1 MTAKK
6 MMQELNKEKINTW
19 FDLGLF
25 IDKLKENK
33 PIPTIECKSSYNTFK
48 DLIGKGGLAFI
59 TFYYSIDGVTLE
71 IEKYAKVIS
80 GIFPEI
86 PLHYIAGKF
95 YPNANQVIHP
105 DAKKFEIKEIKGF
118 DDWDLYQDF
127 FFTKLER
134 GSKEYNNLIIKY
146 WKQVLKIAN
155 KLGKYIEDNN
165 IGLLYLINTNSN
177 PGNVSLALANVL
189 VSEYLGIPVINNNHD
204 FYWEG
209 GNRKV
214 DIKERSLK
222 PGPRDFFFTNSDVG
236 EFFSQIEV
244 LYPWES
250 RSWINL
256 NINNQQTDHL
266 ININGHNP
274 ANVTEVGTAI
284 NIEEYTSITKRQKIN
299 AFLQF
304 EQIFSRYQ
312 ETLIGYSVI
321 DVIKNKLVSSKNPRP
336 ILIGNKT
343 KTLNNFL
350 SENIVFL
357 QPTRIVSRKKI
368 EIGFK
373 LIKKLL
379 NFPEFAEKFGET
391 NKLKLTILVTGPIP
405 EGQYEYFE
413 KLIRRFAEL
422 INNIPHKF
430 RKNIFLGFLFSEL
443 DSEEFKN
450 KFEKPIGI
458 PELYNIASLILLP
471 SETEGRGLPIIEATA
486 TGVPIFCRRYHPENV
501 YAEVVGEHLSEK
513 QRLKIIEY
521 DGINITS
528 KHLQDI
534 TSRVFFPHK
543 FIDEIKHNRYAVNSR
558 YSINSLKI
566 NFENVIKQLYLQLQ
580 PNDKSI
586 EVVKNEL
593 EKYRKISKFTNKDL
607 EFILNTDN
615 REYMPGYG
623 RLAFMIYLK
632 SLIDPSFFR
641 VEKQQIKGIIL
652 KFTKNLV
659 QTNPDKDKIPE
670 SKLSEFYNAADNIFN
685 YKNGEFDVRHDHSL
699 SYRHRNKNYY
709 PYHDFTL
716 QELTG
721 LINLLYSKIIDPE
734 IIKNIEQSSHF
745 FTDWNLA
752 LSQLTS
758 STYLAIDDRPFLVKR
773 LKSNAPIAYF
783 PGKFVKYE
791 LELFALQSVRGR
803 LKLPIQ
809 QELTEKILKK
819 NFKNIAPIYVFAQ
832 EKSIGRW
839 PTADDIINYIIKKN
853 DTELKLLYDYQIL
866 KVIKTQQLCVGIHFA
881 QLGELALSKLRHVKE
896 KGGFIISNRREAA
909 IMTDIVDIDRFHIG
923 KASYPIAANIMGI
936 PVDSGYVQF
945 IPAGVRATLA
955 YPTPIQT
962 AKDFHLTLKS
972 DLFKQLC
979 EKHGEQKVFD
989 EIRKDAETNGSP
1001 IDTVLNNMKN
1011 TSKQKADVD
1020 YKYVSGVYKDGNPW
1034 NGIMA
1039 NTNKLSGKKWEFEI
1053 VSSPN
1058 NTKRVTAFIK
1068 EFEKQTN
1075 CISKIAWNGGYILNP
1090 ELVGKLGLPESYIGS
1105 PLGLLISKGK
1115 TISAPLFNKPA
1126 LIFYNNNKI
1135 DIKLVSASKGM
1146 VISDNTASI
1155 KFTADNYNAVKP
1167 KNNSVCYYD
1176 LMHNEEDIF
1185 GDGRI
1190 IVRLAGN
1197 VIKEIIKTKKGENVK
1212 IIPVGVILSFP
1223 ANMFPKTWNEIDK
1236 ELEIKIVGLENIKHA
1251 VEAGPMLVDN
1261 NKNCINMKKEGW
1273 KTAFSIST
1281 QAARLDFVDMRGP
1294 KIAVGIDKKGNLSVL
1309 TINGR
1314 IRESVGAT
1322 HIDMAD
1328 IMLKFGMQK
1337 AMGFDPGGSS
1347 TLVVEGKTLNISP
1360 YNSEYE
1366 KNIFSLPPEP
1376 RAVANAV
1383 IGYVV

>member
-1 MTAKK
+1 
-6 MMQELNKEKINTW
+6 
-19 FDLGLF
+19 
-25 IDKLKENK
+25 
-33 PIPTIECKSSYNTFK
+33 
-48 DLIGKGGLAFI
+48 
-59 TFYYSIDGVTLE
+59 
-71 IEKYAKVIS
+71 
-80 GIFPEI
+80 
-86 PLHYIAGKF
+86 
-95 YPNANQVIHP
+95 
-105 DAKKFEIKEIKGF
+105 
-118 DDWDLYQDF
+118 
-127 FFTKLER
+127 
-134 GSKEYNNLIIKY
+134 
-146 WKQVLKIAN
+146 
-155 KLGKYIEDNN
+155 
-165 IGLLYLINTNSN
+165 
-177 PGNVSLALANVL
+177 
-189 VSEYLGIPVINNNHD
+189 
-204 FYWEG
+204 
-209 GNRKV
+209 
-214 DIKERSLK
+214 
-222 PGPRDFFFTNSDVG
+222 
-236 EFFSQIEV
+236 
-244 LYPWES
+244 
-250 RSWINL
+250 
-256 NINNQQTDHL
+256 
-266 ININGHNP
+266 
-274 ANVTEVGTAI
+274 
-284 NIEEYTSITKRQKIN
+284 
-299 AFLQF
+299 
-304 EQIFSRYQ
+304 
-312 ETLIGYSVI
+312 
-321 DVIKNKLVSSKNPRP
+321 
-336 ILIGNKT
+336 
-343 KTLNNFL
+343 
-350 SENIVFL
+350 
-357 QPTRIVSRKKI
+357 
-368 EIGFK
+368 
-373 LIKKLL
+373 
-379 NFPEFAEKFGET
+379 
-391 NKLKLTILVTGPIP
+391 
-405 EGQYEYFE
+405 
-413 KLIRRFAEL
+413 
-422 INNIPHKF
+422 
-430 RKNIFLGFLFSEL
+430 
-443 DSEEFKN
+443 
-450 KFEKPIGI
+450 
-458 PELYNIASLILLP
+458 
-471 SETEGRGLPIIEATA
+471 
-486 TGVPIFCRRYHPENV
+486 
-501 YAEVVGEHLSEK
+501 
-513 QRLKIIEY
+513 
-521 DGINITS
+521 
-528 KHLQDI
+528 
-534 TSRVFFPHK
+534 
-543 FIDEIKHNRYAVNSR
+543 
-558 YSINSLKI
+558 
-566 NFENVIKQLYLQLQ
+566 
-580 PNDKSI
+580 
-586 EVVKNEL
+586 
-593 EKYRKISKFTNKDL
+593 
-607 EFILNTDN
+607 
-615 REYMPGYG
+615 
-623 RLAFMIYLK
+623 
-632 SLIDPSFFR
+632 
-641 VEKQQIKGIIL
+641 
-652 KFTKNLV
+652 
-659 QTNPDKDKIPE
+659 
-670 SKLSEFYNAADNIFN
+670 
-685 YKNGEFDVRHDHSL
+685 
-699 SYRHRNKNYY
+699 
-709 PYHDFTL
+709 
-716 QELTG
+716 
-721 LINLLYSKIIDPE
+721 
-734 IIKNIEQSSHF
+734 
-745 FTDWNLA
+745 
-752 LSQLTS
+752 
-758 STYLAIDDRPFLVKR
+758 
-773 LKSNAPIAYF
+773 
-783 PGKFVKYE
+783 
-791 LELFALQSVRGR
+791 
-803 LKLPIQ
+803 
-809 QELTEKILKK
+809 
-819 NFKNIAPIYVFAQ
+819 
-832 EKSIGRW
+832 
-839 PTADDIINYIIKKN
+839 
-853 DTELKLLYDYQIL
+853 
-866 KVIKTQQLCVGIHFA
+866 
-881 QLGELALSKLRHVKE
+881 
-896 KGGFIISNRREAA
+896 
-909 IMTDIVDIDRFHIG
+909 
-923 KASYPIAANIMGI
+923 
-936 PVDSGYVQF
+936 
-945 IPAGVRATLA
+945 LA

>member
-105 DAKKFEIKEIKGF
+105 DAKKFEIKEIRGF

-134 GSKEYNNLIIKY
+134 GSKEYNALIIKY
-146 WKQVLKIAN
+146 WKQVLKIVS

-189 VSEYLGIPVINNNHD
+189 VSEYLGIPVVNNNHD

-214 DIKERSLK
+214 DIKERGLK

-312 ETLIGYSVI
+312 KTLIGYSVI

-413 KLIRRFAEL
+413 KLIKRFAEL

-443 DSEEFKN
+443 DSENFKN

-513 QRLKIIEY
+513 QRLKIIEF

-528 KHLQDI
+528 KHLKDI

-543 FIDEIKHNRYAVNSR
+543 FIDEIKHNRDAVNSR

-580 PNDKSI
+580 PNDQSI

-652 KFTKNLV
+652 KFTKTLV

-685 YKNGEFDVRHDHSL
+685 YKNGEFNVRHDHSL

-709 PYHDFTL
+709 PYQDFTL

-758 STYLAIDDRPFLVKR
+758 STYLAIDDRPILVKK
-773 LKSNAPIAYF
+773 LKSNIPIAYF

-936 PVDSGYVQF
+936 PLDSGYVQF

-962 AKDFHLTLKS
+962 AKDFHLALKS

-979 EKHGEQKVFD
+979 KKHGEQKVFD

-1146 VISDNTASI
+1146 EISDNTASI
-1155 KFTADNYNAVKP
+1155 KFTAVNYNAVKP

-1176 LMHNEEDIF
+1176 LMHNAEDIF

-1197 VIKEIIKTKKGENVK
+1197 VIKEIIKTKKGENIK
-1212 IIPVGVILSFP
+1212 IIPVGMILSFP

-1236 ELEIKIVGLENIKHA
+1236 ELEIKITGLENIKHA

-1360 YNSEYE
+1360 YNSQYE